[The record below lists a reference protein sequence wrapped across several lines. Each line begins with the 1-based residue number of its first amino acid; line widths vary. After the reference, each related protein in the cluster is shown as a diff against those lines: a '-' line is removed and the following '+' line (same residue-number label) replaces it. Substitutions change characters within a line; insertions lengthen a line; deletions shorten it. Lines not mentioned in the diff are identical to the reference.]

1 MSVDA
6 LRTALAAEHAA
17 IYGYGVVGAHLSGD
31 LQAAARQAEA
41 VHRERRDDVS
51 LRIQAAGGQVAAAE
65 PAYALPFQVTDA
77 ASAMRLAAA
86 LEEGAAGAWRTALGG
101 TDGDDRKLAVDALT
115 ACAVMATRW
124 RKAAGITPVTVPFPG
139 TTS

>member
-31 LQAAARQAEA
+31 EQATARQAEA
-41 VHRERRDDVS
+41 VHRDRRDDVS
-51 LRIQAAGGQVAAAE
+51 LRIQAAGGQLTAAE

-86 LEEGAAGAWRTALGG
+86 LEDGAAGAWRTALAG
-101 TDGDDRKLAVDALT
+101 TDGTDRQLAVDALT

-124 RKAAGITPVTVPFPG
+124 RKAAGITPVTVTFPG
-139 TTS
+139 TAS

>member
-31 LQAAARQAEA
+31 QQTVARQAESA
-41 VHRERRDDVS
+41 HRDRRDQVS
-51 LRIQAAGGQVAAAE
+51 LRIQAGGGELAAAE
-65 PAYALPFQVTDA
+65 PAYVLPFQVTDG

-86 LEEGAAGAWRTALGG
+86 LEDGAAGAWRTALGG
-101 TDGDDRKLAVDALT
+101 TDGNDRKLAVDALI

-124 RKAAGITPVTVPFPG
+124 RKAAGISPVTVSFPG
-139 TTS
+139 TSS